1 MGAIFNVFPL
11 ILIPV
16 LTYNI
21 WAFGATAASNQDG
34 ASVRQHLQDVW
45 IRVPMASG
53 AEWTV
58 AFGDVLML
66 LALLLLFIELLNR
79 HG

>member
-21 WAFGATAASNQDG
+21 WAFGATASSNGDG
-34 ASVRQHLQDVW
+34 AGVRQHLQDAW
-45 IRVPMASG
+45 IRMPMASG

-58 AFGDVLML
+58 AFGDVLVL
-66 LALLLLFIELLNR
+66 LALILLFIELLK
-79 HG
+79 